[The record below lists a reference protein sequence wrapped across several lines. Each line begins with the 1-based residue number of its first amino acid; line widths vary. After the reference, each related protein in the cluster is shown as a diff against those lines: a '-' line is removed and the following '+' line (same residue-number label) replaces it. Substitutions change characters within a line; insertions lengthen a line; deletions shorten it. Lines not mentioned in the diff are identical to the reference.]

1 MSISHKKINEIE
13 KRLNEVFT
21 DESLNKQKQIF
32 FNELKEIL
40 KYDEKKG
47 SYSKEYYEKYNK
59 KYYEKNKVK
68 LNRKRVENAKIANN
82 AKIPIN
88 NDI

>member
-13 KRLNEVFT
+13 KKMNEVFT

-40 KYDEKKG
+40 KYN
-47 SYSKEYYEKYNK
+47 EKYNK

-68 LNRKRVENAKIANN
+68 LNKKRVENAKIANN
-82 AKIPIN
+82 TKIPIN
-88 NDI
+88 NGI